1 MIFCYLIFSFTIYSS
16 TSFDISLRENIG
28 FDFLCTENGFYWSR
42 CYFTMNVFIYWWH
55 HMTFPHWKMI
65 LLDAFIIWCSLSKLV
80 NTSLYFFPSFSKTG
94 LFNLSILYANANELM
109 KLLTVSNI
117 NTLLYHHSDYLQ
129 GIFILII
136 AIFNW
141 V

>member
-1 MIFCYLIFSFTIYSS
+1 MHIISYMTFMIRKVELMIFCYLIFSFTIYSS
-16 TSFDISLRENIG
+16 TSFDTSLRKNID

-55 HMTFPHWKMI
+55 NMTLPHCKMI

-94 LFNLSILYANANELM
+94 LFNLSILYAKWAHEA
-109 KLLTVSNI
+109 SHCQQ
-117 NTLLYHHSDYLQ
+117 Y
-129 GIFILII
+129 
-136 AIFNW
+136 
-141 V
+141 